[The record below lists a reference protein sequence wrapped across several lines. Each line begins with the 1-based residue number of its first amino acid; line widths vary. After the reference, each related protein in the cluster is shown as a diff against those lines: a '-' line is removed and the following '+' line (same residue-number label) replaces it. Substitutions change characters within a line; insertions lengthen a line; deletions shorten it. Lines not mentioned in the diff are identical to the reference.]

1 MLKIYTDNAPILR
14 KKASPVSLPISDEIK
29 KLILDMKKVVRKKDG
44 IGLAAPQAGKSFRL
58 IVVNSEDK
66 KFALINPKITR
77 RSFRKEIAEEG
88 CLSLPGFYIN
98 IKRPKKITVKYFDE
112 KGKKIKLKADDLLAR
127 VIQHEIDHLN
137 GVLIT
142 DYR

>member
-14 KKASPVSLPISDEIK
+14 KKTFPVSLPISDEIK
-29 KLILDMKKVVRKKDG
+29 KLILDMKKIVREKNG
-44 IGLAAPQAGKSFRL
+44 IGLAAPQAGKSLCL
-58 IVVNSEDK
+58 IVVNLEDK

-98 IKRPKKITVKYFDE
+98 IKRPKRITVKYFNE
-112 KGKKIKLKADDLLAR
+112 KSKKIKLKAEGLLAR
-127 VIQHEIDHLN
+127 VIQHEVDHLY
-137 GVLIT
+137 GILIK
-142 DYR
+142 DYK